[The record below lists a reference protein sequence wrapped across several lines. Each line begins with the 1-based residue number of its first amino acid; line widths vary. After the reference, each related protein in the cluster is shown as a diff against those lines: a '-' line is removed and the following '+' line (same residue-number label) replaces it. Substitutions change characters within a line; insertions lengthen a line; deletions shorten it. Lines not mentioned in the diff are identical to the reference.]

1 MQVFA
6 NRPRSLVDL
15 LRTATTNF
23 GDREYLVFPERTET
37 FASVLAPVAAVAHSL
52 RERYGIGKGDRV
64 CIVAANC
71 LEYTLTFWAVTA
83 LGGITVAY
91 NGWWTGPEMVYA
103 TELTR
108 PKVLFG
114 DSRRLERLAG
124 HDLGDLPIVDF
135 EDEFAAIEADGAGAA
150 ESDGLPATP
159 IDEDDPFLILF
170 TSGTTGRPK
179 GVLISHR
186 SNIHFIL
193 SSSLRGMEQFMRATE
208 LGLESRQMAG
218 HPKIISGSPMF
229 HISGLNCQLVMAA
242 ASGMTIIYP
251 PPGRWDERRHMELT
265 ALHGATMWSLVPTQ
279 LWRVLNS
286 PDIDQFD
293 LSSLMSVGGGSAVWP
308 PEILK
313 RTGELIPNAARH
325 EPRLRQHRDDGPRHH
340 ARHRRDLRACGDR
353 RPGVA
358 DGGGTGA

>member
-1 MQVFA
+1 V
-6 NRPRSLVDL
+6 
-15 LRTATTNF
+15 
-23 GDREYLVFPERTET
+23 
-37 FASVLAPVAAVAHSL
+37 
-52 RERYGIGKGDRV
+52 
-64 CIVAANC
+64 
-71 LEYTLTFWAVTA
+71 
-83 LGGITVAY
+83 
-91 NGWWTGPEMVYA
+91 
-103 TELTR
+103 
-108 PKVLFG
+108 
-114 DSRRLERLAG
+114 RRLERLEG
-124 HDLGDLPIVDF
+124 HALPADLPVVTF
-135 EDEFAAIEADGAGAA
+135 EDEFAAIEAAGADAA
-150 ESDGLPATP
+150 ELPATA

-218 HPKIISGSPMF
+218 QPKIISGSPMF

-251 PPGRWDERRHMELT
+251 PPGRWDEIQHMELT
-265 ALHGATMWSLVPTQ
+265 AQHGATMWSLVPTQ

-286 PDIDQFD
+286 PEIGRYD

-313 RTGELIPNAARH
+313 RTGELIPNARLEIFDCGHLFLLTRLERSAATVARFLL
-325 EPRLRQHRDDGPRHH
+325 EDQPATAGPGAGAHH
-340 ARHRRDLRACGDR
+340 ARQPYQPERPGGGGGAPPLRLPCFPHLRAAVGAPCRGAEPRPARNCLRPSLRRSRRLLEGGD
-353 RPGVA
+353 
-358 DGGGTGA
+358 GACRARLKHPRSAAA